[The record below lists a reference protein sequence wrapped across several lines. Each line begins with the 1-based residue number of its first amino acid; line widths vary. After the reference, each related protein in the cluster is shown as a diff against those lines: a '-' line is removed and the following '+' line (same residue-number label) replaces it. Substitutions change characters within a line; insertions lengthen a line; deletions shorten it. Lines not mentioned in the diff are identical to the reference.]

1 MADHVRKIFD
11 ALRVEMNL
19 RIRLC
24 SKARKLLGKATLRAV
39 AAIQKRRN
47 YGEAQISGSNWPE
60 SDLPS
65 RRFRRERKGLW
76 LGAEITSRD
85 RARDKHSTGNLHTTG
100 FLQRSR
106 ETVRRTNTKK
116 GRSRRET
123 KGSLST
129 ILPLANQ
136 RCRSPSLP

>member
-47 YGEAQISGSNWPE
+47 YGEAQISGSYWPE
-60 SDLPS
+60 SDLLS
-65 RRFRRERKGLW
+65 RRFWGGEKRRLF
-76 LGAEITSRD
+76 GAEKKNRD
-85 RARDKHSTGNLHTTG
+85 RTTG
-100 FLQRSR
+100 RQLTGKLQ
-106 ETVRRTNTKK
+106 T
-116 GRSRRET
+116 
-123 KGSLST
+123 
-129 ILPLANQ
+129 Q
-136 RCRSPSLP
+136 WF